1 MNKIIRFS
9 FLLMVTFISLE
20 GFSQNQRAAVNYLNT
35 PAELIFS
42 NTPFH
47 LVWSSHPNAV
57 YYKQEY
63 LPKGETLNKFTN
75 MLLLEVL
82 VGKTTIKDAIA
93 TKIAE
98 LQTMKASNPFISYDS
113 SYNAAK
119 EEYFL
124 DFVLT
129 ANTPDGK
136 GISIAERNVYR
147 YKKYSGKNG
156 ETGVLLVGVSKRSYG
171 TEAAKFISGLSA
183 KKQELVN
190 EMKQFSIPTIM
201 IKN

>member
-1 MNKIIRFS
+1 MKSINRY
-9 FLLMVTFISLE
+9 FLLFVIALVSHRS
-20 GFSQNQRAAVNYLNT
+20 FSQTATAAMNYLHTPASLSFNNT
-35 PAELIFS
+35 PYALA
-42 NTPFH
+42 
-47 LVWSSHPNAV
+47 WSAHPNAS

-82 VGKTTIKDAIA
+82 VSPTTIKEAIA
-93 TKIAE
+93 AKIAE
-98 LQTMKASNPFISYDS
+98 LKQMKAANPYVSYDS

-119 EEYFL
+119 DEYIL
-124 DFVLT
+124 HFVLT

-156 ETGVLLVGVSKRSYG
+156 ETGVILFGASKRSYG
-171 TEAAKFISGLSA
+171 AEAAKFVAAAGA
-183 KKQELVN
+183 KKEELIKAVK
-190 EMKQFSIPTIM
+190 EFGIPAIEVG
-201 IKN
+201 K

>member
-1 MNKIIRFS
+1 MKPINRY
-9 FLLMVTFISLE
+9 FLVFLIALVSHRS
-20 GFSQNQRAAVNYLNT
+20 FSQTANTPVNYLNT
-35 PAELIFS
+35 PAAISFNNMSFQLA
-42 NTPFH
+42 
-47 LVWSSHPNAV
+47 WSSHPSAA

-82 VGKTTIKDAIA
+82 VSPTTIKEAIGA
-93 TKIAE
+93 KIAE
-98 LQTMKASNPFISYDS
+98 LKQMKATNPYVSYDS

-119 EEYFL
+119 NEYIL

-156 ETGVLLVGVSKRSYG
+156 ETGVVLFGVSKRSYG
-171 TEAAKFISGLSA
+171 AEAGKFVKGVGV
-183 KKQELVN
+183 KKEELVKVVR
-190 EMKQFSIPTIM
+190 EFEVGVVEVKR
-201 IKN
+201 

>member
-1 MNKIIRFS
+1 MKSINRY
-9 FLLMVTFISLE
+9 FLLFIIALVSNRS
-20 GFSQNQRAAVNYLNT
+20 FSQSPNAPVNYLNT
-35 PAELIFS
+35 PAAISFN
-42 NTPFH
+42 NTSFQ
-47 LVWSSHPNAV
+47 LAWSAHPNAA

-82 VGKTTIKDAIA
+82 VSLTTIKEAIGA
-93 TKIAE
+93 KIAE
-98 LQTMKASNPFISYDS
+98 LKQMKAGNPYVSYDS

-119 EEYFL
+119 NEYIL

-156 ETGVLLVGVSKRSYG
+156 ETGVILFGVSKRSYG
-171 TEAAKFISGLSA
+171 AEAAKFVSGVGV
-183 KKQELVN
+183 KKEELVKVVK
-190 EMKQFSIPTIM
+190 EFGMPVVEVK
-201 IKN
+201 K